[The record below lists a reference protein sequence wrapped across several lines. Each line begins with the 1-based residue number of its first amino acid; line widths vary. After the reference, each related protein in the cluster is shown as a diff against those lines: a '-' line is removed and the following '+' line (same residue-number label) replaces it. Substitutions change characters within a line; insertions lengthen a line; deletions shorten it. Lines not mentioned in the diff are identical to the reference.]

1 MSQKV
6 DLRIAGIVAL
16 ALAFLGPAAAAD
28 AAPAAV
34 IENFHGT
41 LIEVMKEGKSLGI
54 KGRYQRLAPEIDQ
67 AFHLEAI
74 IQIAVGSSWKT
85 ATEAQKKDLTA
96 AFRKFSISTYA
107 HQFKSHSGQSFVTV
121 GEKPGPQESQLV
133 DTRLVRV
140 NDDPVDLTY
149 VMKNLQGRWAI
160 VDVVVEKGI
169 SQLARQVSEYRRT
182 LKTDGVE
189 GLTRSLNDKAAELIG
204 E

>member
-16 ALAFLGPAAAAD
+16 ALAVLAPAAAAD
-28 AAPAAV
+28 AAPTAV
-34 IENFHGT
+34 IENFHGK
-41 LIEVMKEGKSLGI
+41 LIAVMKEAKSLGI

-67 AFHLEAI
+67 AFHLGAM
-74 IQIAVGSSWKT
+74 IQIAAGSSWKT
-85 ATEAQKKDLTA
+85 ATEVQRKDLVA
-96 AFRKFSISTYA
+96 AFRNLSISTYA
-107 HQFKSHSGQSFVTV
+107 HQFKSYSGQSFVTV
-121 GEKPGPQESQLV
+121 GGKPGPQDSQLV

-140 NDDPVDLTY
+140 SDDPVDLTY

-160 VDVVVEKGI
+160 VDVVVDKGI